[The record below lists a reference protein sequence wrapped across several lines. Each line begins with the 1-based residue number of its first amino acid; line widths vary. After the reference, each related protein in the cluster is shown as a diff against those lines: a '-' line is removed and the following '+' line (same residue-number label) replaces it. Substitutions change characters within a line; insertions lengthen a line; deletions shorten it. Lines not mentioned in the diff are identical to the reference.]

1 MKADTDRKDLNHHSG
16 LLYNII
22 YLTCFPFIKKGWP
35 SPQSL
40 AGETGTQR
48 SLSRSR
54 SPNRQVAARMLRQKT
69 LILGDSEDDKSDF
82 DDSQAPP

>member
-1 MKADTDRKDLNHHSG
+1 MFSFH
-16 LLYNII
+16 
-22 YLTCFPFIKKGWP
+22 KKGWP

-82 DDSQAPP
+82 DDSQVPP